1 MQLLVDNRENT
12 KEYFKTKNYNYV
24 IFRNLLIGDYIIN
37 YEGKLVAII
46 ERKTIE
52 DLANSI
58 KDGRYREQKYRLIKN
73 FNKNNII
80 YIIEGDLNYNNKSYN
95 YNKINKN
102 TIYSTIFN
110 MYLRDNLN
118 VYHSSNINDTINF
131 LEALTSKIFKQGIT
145 FLNSKVSEEAV
156 VLNTLKISKKNN
168 ITKDIIY
175 KSQLCCIPG
184 ISDKYANAIIKKY
197 PNFIDLLELSKL
209 SFEEKFKTLSDLTYV
224 NSKNKSRK
232 LGKTVSSNL
241 IKYLF

>member
-1 MQLLVDNRENT
+1 MELLVDNRENT
-12 KEYFKTKNYNYV
+12 KEYFKNKNYNYV
-24 IFRNLLIGDYIIN
+24 VFRNLLIGDYIIN
-37 YEGKLVAII
+37 YKGKLVTII

-73 FNKNNII
+73 FNKPNII
-80 YIIEGDLNYNNKSYN
+80 YIIEGDLNFNNKSYH
-95 YNKINKN
+95 YNKINKT

-131 LEALTSKIFKQGIT
+131 LEELTSKIVKQGIN
-145 FLNSKVSEEAV
+145 FLNSKVSEETV
-156 VLNTLKISKKNN
+156 VLNSLKISKKNN
-168 ITKDIIY
+168 LTKYIIY

-184 ISDKYANAIIKKY
+184 ISNKYANAIIEKY
-197 PNFIDLLELSKL
+197 PSFINLLELSKL
-209 SFEEKFKTLSDLTYV
+209 SFEDKFQILSNLKYI
-224 NSKNKSRK
+224 NSNNKSRK
-232 LGKTVSSNL
+232 LGKTVSTNL